1 MRVKRWQHI
10 WLNEGFATYAEWLW
24 SEHEGFDTAQE
35 IADFFYNEIPEDDP
49 FWQLTIGDPGPEA
62 LFDFAVYARGA
73 LTLQALRVAVGDAD
87 FFRILKAWPRWRGG
101 RTGTTDQFIALAEH
115 VSGQQL
121 DELFEA
127 WLFTPGKP
135 SVPPSPGPAAPDR
148 PAGRALGR
156 RTGPVAE
163 ASTCAADPRNT
174 VCPGSVVPRRLKAQ
188 LKRG

>member
-1 MRVKRWQHI
+1 MIVHELAHQWYGDSVRVERWQDI
-10 WLNEGFATYAEWLW
+10 WLNEGPATYAEWLW
-24 SEHEGFDTAQE
+24 SEREGFDTVQE
-35 IADFFYNEIPEDDP
+35 IADFFYDVIPEDDP

-135 SVPPSPGPAAPDR
+135 SDPAIARARLRGADR
-148 PAGRALGR
+148 QAGVGSDAVLGQLRKEHLR
-156 RTGPVAE
+156 R
-163 ASTCAADPRNT
+163 
-174 VCPGSVVPRRLKAQ
+174 
-188 LKRG
+188 